1 MSSIS
6 AATASSSQTSHS
18 VDRSGLSVDD
28 VVTAKIQPIL
38 DQIDSINASISANQ
52 SKISAYEDMQQ
63 ILINLLNATD
73 ALRDPLSNDADVFD
87 NRSASLASSNGADA
101 DNALSVDIDAGTATG
116 NHTVTVTQ
124 LASAER
130 IGSAG
135 QSSRT
140 AALNMAGSFTLGES
154 GKSAA
159 TINVTAGMS
168 LNDIAAAIN
177 KQAGSTG
184 VSATVITVSGDTGN
198 PQYML
203 VLSGADTNQNI
214 ALSTTA
220 GNVLTDLGIT
230 GADGATPANV
240 LQEAKPAILTVDG
253 IPGIERDTND
263 IDDVIDGVTLHL
275 TQADPDNKI
284 TLKIQNDTSAVKDAI
299 NLFVDSYNAW
309 RSFVAQNQ
317 ATQTDGT
324 ASSGAVLFGD
334 STLRSVATQ
343 IDTALTSFI
352 DGSALGAIGIKLN
365 ADNNLE
371 IDDTKLDAAL
381 SGNYDQ
387 IKKLFQ
393 YGAETSSTD
402 LVLSNHG
409 SSSYAG
415 SFTLD
420 VTTDDAG
427 NVTSASARDAAGNVI
442 AFNVSNNVISAPSGS
457 IYQGLQF
464 VFSGTASE
472 SISVMTSQGIADRIY
487 QIADAA
493 SDTTSG
499 SIQNIVSNLET
510 QDINLQAKASSLQV
524 RADDYQTYLLDRYG
538 RLESSISQ
546 ANQLQDILKQLMDY
560 DTAN

>member
-1 MSSIS
+1 VSSIS
-6 AATASSSQTSHS
+6 PAAASSSQTSSS

-38 DQIDSINASISANQ
+38 DQIDSINSSISSNQ

-87 NRSASLASSNGADA
+87 SRSASLTSSNGSDA
-101 DNALSVDIDAGTATG
+101 DNALSADIDAGTATG
-116 NHTVTVTQ
+116 DHTVTVTQ

-130 IGSAG
+130 IGSAA

-140 AALNMAGSFTLGES
+140 TALNMTGSFTLGES
-154 GKSAA
+154 GKSAG
-159 TINVTAGMS
+159 TINVTADMS

-184 VSATVITVSGDTGN
+184 VSATVITVSGNNGN

-214 ALSTTA
+214 ALSTTS
-220 GNVLTDLGIT
+220 GNVLASLGIT
-230 GADGATPANV
+230 GADGTTAANV

-275 TQADPDNKI
+275 TQADPNNKI
-284 TLKIQNDTSAVKDAI
+284 TLKIQNDTSKVKDAI

-324 ASSGAVLFGD
+324 ASSSAVLFGD

-343 IDTALTSFI
+343 IDTALTSFV

-371 IDDTKLDAAL
+371 VDDTKLDAAL

-393 YGAETSSTD
+393 YSADTSSTD

-409 SSSYAG
+409 NSTYAG

-442 AFNVSNNVISAPSGS
+442 DFKVSNNVISAPPGS
-457 IYQGLQF
+457 VYEGLQF
-464 VFSGTASE
+464 VFSGTSSE
-472 SISVMTSQGIADRIY
+472 SISVTTSQGIADRIY
-487 QIADAA
+487 QISDAA

-510 QDINLQAKASSLQV
+510 QDTNLQAKASSLQA